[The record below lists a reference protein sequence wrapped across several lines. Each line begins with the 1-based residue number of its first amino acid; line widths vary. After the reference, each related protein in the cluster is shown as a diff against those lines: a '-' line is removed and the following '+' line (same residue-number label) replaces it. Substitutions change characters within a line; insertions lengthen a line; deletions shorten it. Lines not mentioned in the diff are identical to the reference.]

1 MDNDWRVDRGEQ
13 RDTGLTSNW
22 SPIHVALMFGAA
34 AVAMALLLTP
44 VFDRGTEGYLA
55 SADNLD
61 RMTTGSTVRRGG
73 PQVYTIRKS
82 VLQSSPDSVCVIRP
96 NGVRHGEC

>member
-1 MDNDWRVDRGEQ
+1 MENDGRAERGEQ
-13 RDTGLTSNW
+13 RETGVMQGW

-61 RMTTGSTVRRGG
+61 RMTTGSTPRRG

-82 VLQSSPDSVCVIRP
+82 VLQSSPDSVCVIRA
-96 NGVRHGEC
+96 NGVRHGDC

>member
-1 MDNDWRVDRGEQ
+1 MENDWRADRGEQ
-13 RDTGLTSNW
+13 RETAGWQGW

-55 SADNLD
+55 SADNVD
-61 RMTTGSTVRRGG
+61 RMTTGSTARRGT
-73 PQVYTIRKS
+73 QIYTIRKS
-82 VLQSSPDSVCVIRP
+82 VLQPSPDSECVIRA

>member
-1 MDNDWRVDRGEQ
+1 MDDDWRVDRGVQ
-13 RDTGLTSNW
+13 RETNAWQGW
-22 SPIHVALMFGAA
+22 SPVHVALMFGAA

-73 PQVYTIRKS
+73 PQVYTVRKS
-82 VLQSSPDSVCVIRP
+82 VLQPSPDSVCVIRS

>member
-1 MDNDWRVDRGEQ
+1 MENDWRAERGDQ
-13 RDTGLTSNW
+13 REAGVTQSW

-61 RMTTGSTVRRGG
+61 RMTTGSTARRGG

-82 VLQSSPDSVCVIRP
+82 VLQPSPDSVCVIRA
-96 NGVRHGEC
+96 NGIRHGDC

>member
-1 MDNDWRVDRGEQ
+1 MENDWRAERGEQ
-13 RDTGLTSNW
+13 RETGVMQGW

-44 VFDRGTEGYLA
+44 VFDRGTEGDLA

-61 RMTTGSTVRRGG
+61 RMSTGSTARRSV
-73 PQVYTIRKS
+73 PQV
-82 VLQSSPDSVCVIRP
+82 
-96 NGVRHGEC
+96 